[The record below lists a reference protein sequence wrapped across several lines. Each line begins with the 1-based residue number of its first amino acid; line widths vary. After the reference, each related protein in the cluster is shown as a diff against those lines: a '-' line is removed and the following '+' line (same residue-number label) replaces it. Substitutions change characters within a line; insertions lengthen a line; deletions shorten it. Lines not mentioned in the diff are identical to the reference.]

1 MRQEEGARI
10 TGSSRQSLGVLV
22 SWRFVAPR
30 NSDLLTIGQ
39 HVVGADSVSL
49 SSNFQMRFPWRPT
62 GLAVEGLGDIAAL
75 YVTLSGEWLQRAKHP
90 LVSWE
95 STVSLD

>member
-1 MRQEEGARI
+1 MGL
-10 TGSSRQSLGVLV
+10 SLGAARHG
-22 SWRFVAPR
+22 SAVAPTDR
-30 NSDLLTIGQ
+30 APLGGLG
-39 HVVGADSVSL
+39 G
-49 SSNFQMRFPWRPT
+49 FQTFPRYPPTYRRPT
-62 GLAVEGLGDIAAL
+62 GLAVEGLEDIAAL